1 MRLKEVILLPLVCA
15 PLILSAQDFG
25 DVPSETIDSSL
36 IVGHPNTS
44 LLKQNMSN
52 GVAFDVNALEKYPHL
67 FGQTDPVRFVQS
79 LPGVQTSSVFE
90 PGLNVLGSQNSQ
102 NEFSLAGAPFYPSP
116 RFLGLFP
123 MINTD
128 AFSEIRFRSTSDG
141 NYLGGYLSWDL
152 PDTLS
157 RKTRLNA
164 SLGLVSAQATVVVP
178 AGEKLEITASAR
190 KSYLNLLF
198 SSLLKFDGNTVGY
211 DFADANASVKWHPNA
226 KNSLDATLYYSRDVG
241 NAEYVGSVVGG
252 VWDQKLASVRWRH
265 NGSFRQEHVF
275 FATDANKTFQVE
287 SPSSNSRI
295 EMYRKE
301 LGWKSTMILPL
312 DINLHPSIVYYGILP
327 QYGTM
332 SSNYKDTQAAQPS
345 QTALLGSVGADRVFK
360 LGDFSLTPG
369 VVLTYYDELGFPNRY
384 FHFDPSL
391 KVEYDFFSKGV
402 LSLDLGRKHQYFT
415 EFSALP
421 SMVPIQFWVADGHY
435 VDPQESIY
443 AVLTHTVDFGG
454 GMWSVKTQLYGK
466 KLWNQAEYNGFYL
479 SMVFSN
485 YRLEDYILKTEG
497 YNFGADI
504 MISKNSGAL
513 TGWISYS
520 YGKALRQTDAA
531 GYPDVFP
538 ASYER
543 PHEFNAVASYKL
555 GRFDLGG
562 TVVFASGTPYTPIRE
577 VYFISDMLLSQYDN
591 YNSGRL
597 KPYFRID
604 LSATWNLKSRGNF
617 SHGLNLSVYNATAS
631 KNETG
636 YCMMMDKKTG
646 EFYYGPTQWVAR
658 VIPSISYFIKL

>member
-1 MRLKEVILLPLVCA
+1 LLPLVCA

-44 LLKQNMSN
+44 LLKHNMSN

-198 SSLLKFDGNTVGY
+198 SSLLQFDGNSVGY

-275 FATDANKTFQVE
+275 FATDANKTFRVE
-287 SPSSNSRI
+287 SI
-295 EMYRKE
+295 
-301 LGWKSTMILPL
+301 
-312 DINLHPSIVYYGILP
+312 HPI
-327 QYGTM
+327 
-332 SSNYKDTQAAQPS
+332 
-345 QTALLGSVGADRVFK
+345 
-360 LGDFSLTPG
+360 PG
-369 VVLTYYDELGFPNRY
+369 
-384 FHFDPSL
+384 L
-391 KVEYDFFSKGV
+391 KC
-402 LSLDLGRKHQYFT
+402 T
-415 EFSALP
+415 ER
-421 SMVPIQFWVADGHY
+421 
-435 VDPQESIY
+435 
-443 AVLTHTVDFGG
+443 
-454 GMWSVKTQLYGK
+454 
-466 KLWNQAEYNGFYL
+466 N
-479 SMVFSN
+479 
-485 YRLEDYILKTEG
+485 
-497 YNFGADI
+497 
-504 MISKNSGAL
+504 
-513 TGWISYS
+513 
-520 YGKALRQTDAA
+520 
-531 GYPDVFP
+531 
-538 ASYER
+538 
-543 PHEFNAVASYKL
+543 
-555 GRFDLGG
+555 LGG
-562 TVVFASGTPYTPIRE
+562 NR
-577 VYFISDMLLSQYDN
+577 Q
-591 YNSGRL
+591 
-597 KPYFRID
+597 
-604 LSATWNLKSRGNF
+604 
-617 SHGLNLSVYNATAS
+617 
-631 KNETG
+631 
-636 YCMMMDKKTG
+636 
-646 EFYYGPTQWVAR
+646 
-658 VIPSISYFIKL
+658 